1 MKNKKNIGGYE
12 RMKIGANI
20 RKWRNIKEV
29 KQKDLASSLRMS
41 EAAVS
46 NMENDLTD
54 LTLSQL
60 EDISLALD
68 LPLEKLF
75 IDPQETLN
83 HGLQPNTSADN
94 TQNLLMEKELIYSV
108 IGSIQKKD
116 EQLKTV
122 MQGMLD
128 AMKTMT
134 QKNSVRQ

>member
-29 KQKDLASSLRMS
+29 KQKDLASSLRLS

-60 EDISLALD
+60 EDISVALD

-75 IDPQETLN
+75 IDPQETLSSGN
-83 HGLQPNTSADN
+83 QPNILNESGN
-94 TQNLLMEKELIYSV
+94 NFLMEKEFIYTM
-108 IGSIQKKD
+108 IDSIQKKD
-116 EQLKTV
+116 EHLKSV
-122 MQGMLD
+122 MEGVLET
-128 AMKTMT
+128 MKTLT
-134 QKNSVRQ
+134 KKK

>member
-12 RMKIGANI
+12 RLKIGANI

-60 EDISLALD
+60 EDISVALD

-75 IDPQETLN
+75 VDPQESL
-83 HGLQPNTSADN
+83 TSAMQLN
-94 TQNLLMEKELIYSV
+94 NVAEISNNFIMEKELIYSML
-108 IGSIQKKD
+108 GSMQKKD
-116 EQLKTV
+116 EHLTSV
-122 MQGMLD
+122 MEGVLET
-128 AMKTMT
+128 MKTLT
-134 QKNSVRQ
+134 RKK

>member
-1 MKNKKNIGGYE
+1 MKNKKNIEGYE
-12 RMKIGANI
+12 RMKIGSNI

-60 EDISLALD
+60 EDISLALE

-75 IDPQETLN
+75 ADPQETLSY
-83 HGLQPNTSADN
+83 GLQTTSIADN
-94 TQNLLMEKELIYSV
+94 SNNFLMEKELIYTM
-108 IGSIQKKD
+108 IGSIQRKD
-116 EQLKTV
+116 EQFKTI
-122 MQGMLD
+122 MEGMLD
-128 AMKTMT
+128 AVKTLT
-134 QKNSVRQ
+134 KKGKQ

>member
-12 RMKIGANI
+12 RLKIGANI

-60 EDISLALD
+60 EDISVALD

-75 IDPQETLN
+75 VDPQETLS
-83 HGLQPNTSADN
+83 SAIQLN
-94 TQNLLMEKELIYSV
+94 NSAEVSNNFIMEKELIYSML
-108 IGSIQKKD
+108 GSMQKKD
-116 EQLKTV
+116 EHLTSV
-122 MQGMLD
+122 MEGVLET
-128 AMKTMT
+128 MKTLT
-134 QKNSVRQ
+134 RKK

>member
-12 RMKIGANI
+12 RLKIGANI

-60 EDISLALD
+60 EDISVALD

-75 IDPQETLN
+75 VDPQETLS
-83 HGLQPNTSADN
+83 SAMQLN
-94 TQNLLMEKELIYSV
+94 NAAEISNNFIMEKELIYSML
-108 IGSIQKKD
+108 GSMQKKD
-116 EQLKTV
+116 EHLTSV
-122 MQGMLD
+122 MEGVLET
-128 AMKTMT
+128 MKTLT
-134 QKNSVRQ
+134 RKK

>member
-29 KQKDLASSLRMS
+29 KQKDLASSLRLS

-60 EDISLALD
+60 EDISVALD

-75 IDPQETLN
+75 IDPQETLSS
-83 HGLQPNTSADN
+83 GSQPNILNESAN
-94 TQNLLMEKELIYSV
+94 NFLMEKEFIYTM
-108 IGSIQKKD
+108 IDSIQKKD
-116 EQLKTV
+116 EHLKSV
-122 MQGMLD
+122 MEGVLET
-128 AMKTMT
+128 MKTLT
-134 QKNSVRQ
+134 KKK